1 MSNAAPMNISP
12 PPHPAVEVYLLVV
25 IGSRFIPPPD
35 PFGENKYANDLQIQ
49 YIQDMRS
56 KKKIGFS

>member
-12 PPHPAVEVYLLVV
+12 PPLPAVEVYVFVV

-35 PFGENKYANDLQIQ
+35 PFRK
-49 YIQDMRS
+49 M
-56 KKKIGFS
+56 